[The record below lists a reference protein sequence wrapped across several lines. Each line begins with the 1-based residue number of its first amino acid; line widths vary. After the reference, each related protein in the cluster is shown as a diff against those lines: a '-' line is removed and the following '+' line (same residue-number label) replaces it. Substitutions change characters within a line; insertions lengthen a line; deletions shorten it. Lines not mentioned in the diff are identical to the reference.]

1 MARGQRRRDD
11 TGMHK
16 RTAAFALLLAMTS
29 CSSMRYDLEG
39 VGIPVHA
46 NAYGEGEDFVLKSKY
61 VMYVHGLL
69 GEKQPMVA
77 EILKQHC
84 GDAMA
89 VTNFRVSA
97 GANLWD
103 WLGTHL
109 SLGLIRLK
117 TVTIRGRV
125 VR

>member
-1 MARGQRRRDD
+1 
-11 TGMHK
+11 MHK
-16 RTAAFALLLAMTS
+16 HVAAVILLLALTS

-39 VGIPVHA
+39 IGFPVHANA
-46 NAYGEGEDFVLKSKY
+46 NAYGEGEEFSLKSKY

-69 GEKQPMVA
+69 GEKQPKVKELLA
-77 EILKQHC
+77 EHC
-84 GDAMA
+84 GDAKA
-89 VTNFRVSA
+89 VTDFRVSA

-109 SLGLIRLK
+109 SLGLVRLK